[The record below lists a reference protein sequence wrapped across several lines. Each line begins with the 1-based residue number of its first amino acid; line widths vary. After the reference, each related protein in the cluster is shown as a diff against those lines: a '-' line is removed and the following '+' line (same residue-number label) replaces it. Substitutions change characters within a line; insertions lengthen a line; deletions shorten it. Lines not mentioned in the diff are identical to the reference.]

1 MRIVLHA
8 GSNKAGSTA
17 IQETLS
23 RSNDRL
29 SASGLLY
36 PRLGDKK
43 HHSLLIPAVLDE
55 DEYLANFS
63 RQDPAKRQS
72 GLVASEALWDCLRK
86 QVDEISPQI
95 LLLSSEYIFGLR
107 PASLRRFVSRLAAL
121 SEEISAI
128 VYLRNPCEHYLSS
141 AQQILKYGC
150 SVKDPRIH
158 QNYCQ
163 KLRKLRNTIPG
174 KVDPRIFS
182 RPLLFD
188 GDVALDFLS
197 LIVSG
202 DQVKGFGISPLV
214 ANASISAEA
223 MAFLSRFN
231 REIWGDRRIIGHA
244 LNKAVLTA
252 IRKEEKRRDYTK
264 AKLKDKI
271 LTLVTRVHSEDAAE
285 LRDAYGVRFP
295 GFDYSQESSAADR
308 KLRAA
313 DDAFSHLKVSDIV
326 AYDTQLEERM
336 TMRVLAALAKNTG
349 T

>member
-1 MRIVLHA
+1 MLHV

-23 RSNDRL
+23 QSNDRL

-43 HHSLLIPAVLDE
+43 HHSLLLPAILDE
-55 DEYLANFS
+55 DEYLANFA

-86 QVDEISPQI
+86 QVDEISPEV

-107 PASLRRFVSRLAAL
+107 TASLRRFVSRLSAM
-121 SEEISAI
+121 SEDITAI

-150 SVKDPRIH
+150 RVKDPRIH
-158 QNYCQ
+158 QNYSK
-163 KLRKLRNTIPG
+163 KLRKLGNIIPG
-174 KVDPRIFS
+174 KIHPRVFS

-188 GDVALDFLS
+188 GDVTLDFLS
-197 LIVSG
+197 LIVSA
-202 DQVKGFGISPLV
+202 DQVKGFRIRPLV

-231 REIWGDRRIIGHA
+231 REIWGDRRLIGHP
-244 LNKAVLTA
+244 LNKTVLTA
-252 IRKEEKRRDYTK
+252 IRNEEKRGGYTK
-264 AKLKDKI
+264 AKLKDEI
-271 LTLVTRVHSEDAAE
+271 LFLVARVHSEDAAE
-285 LRDAYGVRFP
+285 LRDAYGLRFP
-295 GFDYSQESSAADR
+295 GFDYSHDSSVADR
-308 KLRAA
+308 KLRAP

-336 TMRVLAALAKNTG
+336 TMRVLASLAKKANT
-349 T
+349 